1 MCTLV
6 HAPYRWD
13 SDEDGGDDDDDDSAS
28 EDGGH
33 PGASGG
39 TYCFARV
46 SLLGLCG
53 CSIFVSL
60 WVGRVSWRVG
70 SGVDCC
76 S

>member
-39 TYCFARV
+39 TYCFAPGV
-46 SLLGLCG
+46 LAWTVAVDG
-53 CSIFVSL
+53 SIFA
-60 WVGRVSWRVG
+60 
-70 SGVDCC
+70 
-76 S
+76 